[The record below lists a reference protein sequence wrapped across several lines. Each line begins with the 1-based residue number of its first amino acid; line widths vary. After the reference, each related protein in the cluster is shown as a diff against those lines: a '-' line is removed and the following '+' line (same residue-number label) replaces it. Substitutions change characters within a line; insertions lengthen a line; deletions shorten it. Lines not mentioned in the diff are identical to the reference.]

1 MQTSS
6 LFKYVHVFAPMAA
19 FAKPGM
25 LFWLVRQAASWPS
38 LVFTQANF
46 VIVEPPAKPAPRL
59 SFVHFAK
66 AAGEA
71 VGLAEVGVGVGVG
84 DGDELEAQA
93 ANTASPRTPDPTPI
107 TVLLSTFETIF
118 MSDPHKCCLLLSCH
132 AQHPRSRCLMHN
144 GVIKSLLSPRLL
156 TLAEVLELDECG
168 LRQFVD
174 DRNRDQ

>member
-1 MQTSS
+1 MAGRVAPGMQTSS

-19 FAKPGM
+19 FAKPGV

-38 LVFTQANF
+38 LVFAQANF
-46 VIVEPPAKPAPRL
+46 VIVEPPSKPAPRL

-71 VGLAEVGVGVGVG
+71 VGEAVGLAEVGVGVGVG
-84 DGDELEAQA
+84 VGDGDGLEEQA

-118 MSDPHKCCLLLSCH
+118 MPC
-132 AQHPRSRCLMHN
+132 PN
-144 GVIKSLLSPRLL
+144 
-156 TLAEVLELDECG
+156 
-168 LRQFVD
+168 
-174 DRNRDQ
+174 